1 LPPIWWHSN
10 GDGDPLAHDPEPEG
24 VFLAR
29 CAAFGAWL
37 AARPETCIAVV
48 THWGV
53 IDALTS
59 IEFENCE
66 VRLLCVREGAE
77 ECACVLTRACAV
89 VQLRTF
95 PLAALAV
102 RAPRELGP
110 LVPPG

>member
-29 CAAFGAWL
+29 CAAFGSPQDRKR
-37 AARPETCIAVV
+37 ARIAVV

-66 VRLLCVREGAE
+66 VRLLCVREGALRSAQQE
-77 ECACVLTRACAV
+77 ACVLACC
-89 VQLRTF
+89 
-95 PLAALAV
+95 
-102 RAPRELGP
+102 
-110 LVPPG
+110 